1 MKTFKKV
8 LASALAAAMVVTA
21 FPVTNAEA
29 ATAPKLSTTKATLYV
44 GQSKTITVKNL
55 TSKWKGAKVVSAT
68 SKKSVATVSRKGNK
82 ITVKAVKAG
91 KATVTVK
98 VTPKKG
104 KAKSLKATI
113 TVKNPT
119 LTVKAAATELA
130 VGETTTITAKA
141 TPKKTVSFKSSDET
155 IATVDATGTVKAVKV
170 GKVTITATAGKV
182 SKDIEIEVK
191 NYILKSVKQNKTN
204 ELIAIVDGSTKKIK
218 TSDVTIKTPDNVVLP
233 VKSLTVDSKDA
244 TKLTLV
250 TFSEM
255 KDAKEYTVTLDG
267 TTVKFVATDNKVAS
281 INIDKATI
289 PVKTET
295 EIKLVAKD
303 ANGVILKELPYGT
316 PDVNYDFSLT
326 TANGYVNGSKLY
338 LNKVGDTA
346 TAEITY
352 KTNKFTA
359 DGKPDG
365 NIGPNKLTI
374 TATEQAAISSFKVRI
389 GDANK
394 KFGTLKDNDKVAID
408 ETRDVYAYFEI
419 KDVDGK
425 EISNYGEYTLESSDK
440 TTLMLMGDTMGV
452 NHRIQIVPAKE
463 GTAYIFIKK
472 DDKIVA
478 SVPVTVVAARKV
490 TTMSA
495 DKSALVVSKAIGANS
510 ETVVFTT
517 KDQYGNDFDYT
528 TGLNGSIAVACA
540 GAPEGVDKALVTLPD
555 QLDSGVKTTY
565 KFVGSDYVKGTYTF
579 KFTFVKDGKE
589 VCAQVVTVNVQ
600 EAGVAGD
607 SISYSLN
614 INNSNSAAQTEED
627 AVVNADHTTDRSFTI
642 SVSELLKGVE
652 AKKLAKNNYL
662 DDVTTAE
669 SETKTASKV
678 QGIYYTVKDAA
689 GKVKYNNVPGTT
701 VVTGTAF
708 DSGNN
713 RTPDQLVVDI
723 VKKSDSHYAQLPAG
737 TYTVTTTIVVEPK
750 HVTIGYVSNP
760 DKFTKTTI
768 TKTFVVKDSSNDA
781 ITDMKL
787 KDARVVSGS
796 SIQASLAST
805 IQYSYDG
812 VKYGADGDQAAN
824 IVSVEGYSNG
834 VSATN
839 SKVDVANMN
848 TVLVSGKTVN
858 ITKVVVRVYFHN
870 AAGDVL
876 GTVDREVNV
885 ALSFTTK

>member
-1 MKTFKKV
+1 M
-8 LASALAAAMVVTA
+8 
-21 FPVTNAEA
+21 
-29 ATAPKLSTTKATLYV
+29 
-44 GQSKTITVKNL
+44 
-55 TSKWKGAKVVSAT
+55 
-68 SKKSVATVSRKGNK
+68 
-82 ITVKAVKAG
+82 
-91 KATVTVK
+91 
-98 VTPKKG
+98 
-104 KAKSLKATI
+104 
-113 TVKNPT
+113 
-119 LTVKAAATELA
+119 
-130 VGETTTITAKA
+130 
-141 TPKKTVSFKSSDET
+141 
-155 IATVDATGTVKAVKV
+155 
-170 GKVTITATAGKV
+170 TITATAGKV
-182 SKDIEIEVK
+182 SKDVEIEVK

-495 DKSALVVSKAIGANS
+495 DKSALVVSKATGANS

-540 GAPEGVDKALVTLPD
+540 GAPEGVDKALVTLPA
-555 QLDSGVKTTY
+555 QLGSGVKTTY
-565 KFVGSDYVKGTYTF
+565 KFVGSNYVKGTYTF

-652 AKKLAKNNYL
+652 AKKLAKNDTL

-669 SETKTASKV
+669 SATKTASTV

-701 VVTGTAF
+701 VVTGAAF

-713 RTPDQLVVDI
+713 GTPDQLVVDI
-723 VKKSDSHYAQLPAG
+723 VKKSGSHYAQLPAG

-750 HVTIGYVSNP
+750 HVTVGYVPNP

-812 VKYGADGDQAAN
+812 VKYGADGDQAAT

-834 VSATN
+834 VLAAN
-839 SKVDVANMN
+839 SKVDATNMN
-848 TVLVSGKTVN
+848 TVLASGKTVN
-858 ITKVVVRVYFHN
+858 ITKVVVRVDFHN
-870 AAGDVL
+870 AAGTVL